1 LVYNKLISSILEQYS
16 AVYKTI
22 KPTFDE
28 NLQILTTPCTNKGKF
43 PKIIVTIG
51 GRDFAISSNYYI
63 MKIVGLEDGRCAVN
77 IEQSIDS
84 DIAWAFGNPFLR

>member
-1 LVYNKLISSILEQYS
+1 MI
-16 AVYKTI
+16 
-22 KPTFDE
+22 F
-28 NLQILTTPCTNKGKF
+28 
-43 PKIIVTIG
+43 TIG

-63 MKIVGLEDGRCAVN
+63 MELYGLDDGRCAVT